1 LGKVYLRKCKTRG
14 GEGVSVKN
22 RPMNTKVREEGEGG
36 DASGTGAE
44 IPLWPVEKPVLEQVY
59 PKGTAVHEKD
69 PR

>member
-1 LGKVYLRKCKTRG
+1 M
-14 GEGVSVKN
+14 KN

-44 IPLWPVEKPVLEQVY
+44 IPLWPVEKPVLEQVH